1 MALFNSPLGQ
11 HEAYTYT
18 TQNALGQKVVNSG
31 GVFQTR
37 FNANTGK
44 VETVYPTYYAAKNG
58 GVGYLTFNNSSGVN
72 SVLSGTSG
80 SGVTVTPTT
89 TATAQKS
96 AAQSAYEAAIKALNG
111 GVESAKSARDLS
123 AAHIKS
129 ADADLDTARGAA
141 ANITNAVDNVNAT
154 AQSLGGYSDILRN
167 MGLDTAGI
175 AAAILNKDT
184 TAGGLAAEYLTALG
198 QAGDAALKITPDRYV
213 SQAAADV
220 QSSFDNAKGQAERSL
235 SRQGVSASSG
245 AYGALQKQLA
255 TSLATALAAAKTKAR
270 QTGLS
275 DQLSA
280 LTSRA
285 SMMKDAL
292 TTGAALQQ
300 QGASN
305 IESAAGIVQKQA
317 DLFATAGSLSQSQ
330 ASTFANIG
338 NVEVSLGNLEATNEK
353 LVQDAIGNVA
363 SMQAQM
369 AKYYGDLEIAQLP
382 TTKTDT
388 SYSYDSNGNATRTTT
403 TSKTTH

>member
-1 MALFNSPLGQ
+1 MALYNNKYLGQ
-11 HEAYTYT
+11 SEVPHYT
-18 TQNALGQKVVNSG
+18 TQNALGQKVVSSG
-31 GVFQTR
+31 GVYKMNT
-37 FNANTGK
+37 NTGMLEL
-44 VETVYPTYYAAKNG
+44 VNPTYTSKDG
-58 GVGYLTFNNSSGVN
+58 STGYWNFGTSSGVN
-72 SVLSGTSG
+72 SVLSGLSG

-89 TATAQKS
+89 TTNTAPTS
-96 AAQSAYEAAIKALNG
+96 TAQSAYESAIKTLNG

-129 ADADLDTARGAA
+129 ADADLETARGAA

-198 QAGDAALKITPDRYV
+198 QAGDAALKVTPDRYV

-330 ASTFANIG
+330 ASTFADIG

-369 AKYYGDLEIAQLP
+369 AKYYGDLEIAKLP